1 MASSLRRISK
11 STIGSFLMVIILL
24 LILVGFAMGDIQNVL
39 SGGGFGVSNDT
50 LVSVGRE
57 KITEREMSR
66 LMERQLAQVR
76 QQNPEADYSTIASE
90 FEPLLSSLVEE
101 RLLKAFAEN
110 HGFVLSKR
118 LIDAEIA
125 NIPGAKGLG
134 GRFSEAAYQAFLA
147 QSRLTD
153 EDVRNVITSG
163 LLQRL
168 VLTPLASEARVPVG
182 VATPYASMLLEVREG
197 EVALVPASAF
207 ASGLNPTDENLQA
220 FYTANRA
227 RYIVP
232 EQRVLR
238 LAKMG
243 PEQVGNITA
252 SEQEIAAYYRANQAQ
267 YAAREIR
274 VLSQAVVPD
283 RGAAQALAQR
293 AREGGTFA
301 AAAAPAGFSA
311 QDVALGEQTREQF
324 AGAAGNAVA
333 SAAFGAKAGEVV
345 GPVQS
350 DLGWHVVKI
359 ESVRRE
365 GGRTLDQARDE
376 IAAKLA
382 SDKRKDALADLVTRV
397 EDAISDR
404 GLNFAEAV
412 AEAKLAVVQTPLIT
426 AAGTSRADPAYKLP
440 EEYAAALKSGFEL
453 QASDEPV
460 VETLPND
467 AGYVLVAP
475 ARIVPAAPAPLA
487 SIREQ
492 VEADWVAQQAMA
504 RARQAASAIGT
515 KAARGV
521 PLDQARREAGGPLPP
536 VQEVRQRRL
545 EMSRMG
551 GEIPAPVRILF
562 ALGEGKS
569 RMVAD
574 PEGRGFFVVK
584 ATKIIP
590 GNALLQPSLISR
602 VQNEFQGPLGE
613 EYARQFVEAIR
624 EEVKV
629 RRNESAIATAKARLT
644 GS

>member
-1 MASSLRRISK
+1 MA
-11 STIGSFLMVIILL
+11 GC
-24 LILVGFAMGDIQNVL
+24 
-39 SGGGFGVSNDT
+39 
-50 LVSVGRE
+50 
-57 KITEREMSR
+57 
-66 LMERQLAQVR
+66 
-76 QQNPEADYSTIASE
+76 P
-90 FEPLLSSLVEE
+90 P
-101 RLLKAFAEN
+101 
-110 HGFVLSKR
+110 
-118 LIDAEIA
+118 
-125 NIPGAKGLG
+125 
-134 GRFSEAAYQAFLA
+134 
-147 QSRLTD
+147 
-153 EDVRNVITSG
+153 
-163 LLQRL
+163 
-168 VLTPLASEARVPVG
+168 
-182 VATPYASMLLEVREG
+182 
-197 EVALVPASAF
+197 
-207 ASGLNPTDENLQA
+207 
-220 FYTANRA
+220 
-227 RYIVP
+227 
-232 EQRVLR
+232 
-238 LAKMG
+238 
-243 PEQVGNITA
+243 
-252 SEQEIAAYYRANQAQ
+252 
-267 YAAREIR
+267 
-274 VLSQAVVPD
+274 
-283 RGAAQALAQR
+283 
-293 AREGGTFA
+293 
-301 AAAAPAGFSA
+301 
-311 QDVALGEQTREQF
+311 
-324 AGAAGNAVA
+324 
-333 SAAFGAKAGEVV
+333 
-345 GPVQS
+345 
-350 DLGWHVVKI
+350 
-359 ESVRRE
+359 
-365 GGRTLDQARDE
+365 
-376 IAAKLA
+376 
-382 SDKRKDALADLVTRV
+382 
-397 EDAISDR
+397 
-404 GLNFAEAV
+404 
-412 AEAKLAVVQTPLIT
+412 
-426 AAGTSRADPAYKLP
+426 
-440 EEYAAALKSGFEL
+440 LKSGFEL

-562 ALGEGKS
+562 ALGEGRS